1 MLPAARPSR
10 PSLKGTGANARAAV
24 ALSMLWAAAAHA
36 QPSVP
41 YEEVDP
47 GRADASALSDSLRLV
62 PIDLRTPTAF
72 DRVFRLPTVVGGEMF
87 ARIDGG
93 LTAVFP
99 RSEYGFGQALIPAG
113 TTWYI
118 GALPSS
124 VFGESGGAS
133 RVHRV
138 GSGVASGVAGGGTA
152 SGRLDLRLDQRAG
165 DGPTMV
171 PVWRPEPVRNPLM
184 PWAGELERGARVS
197 DLLRRAAREHP

>member
-1 MLPAARPSR
+1 MAL
-10 PSLKGTGANARAAV
+10 SLLSGRAAV
-24 ALSMLWAAAAHA
+24 A

-47 GRADASALSDSLRLV
+47 GRADASALNDSLRLV
-62 PIDLRTPTAF
+62 PIDLRTPTGF

-87 ARIDGG
+87 ARMDGG

-118 GALPSS
+118 GALPTS
-124 VFGESGGAS
+124 VFGNSTS
-133 RVHRV
+133 RPGVHRA
-138 GSGVASGVAGGGTA
+138 GTGVEASA

-165 DGPTMV
+165 ATPAAM
-171 PVWRPEPVRNPLM
+171 PARRLPERASNPLM

-197 DLLRRAAREHP
+197 DLLHRAARAHP